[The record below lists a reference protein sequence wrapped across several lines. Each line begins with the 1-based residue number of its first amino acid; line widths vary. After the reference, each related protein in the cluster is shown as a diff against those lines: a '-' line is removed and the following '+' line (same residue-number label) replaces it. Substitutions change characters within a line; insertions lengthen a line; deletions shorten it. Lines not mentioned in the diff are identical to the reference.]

1 MALGSPCTDPVSC
14 ENLHGLLISNCYCSH
29 WEAAI
34 FSLCLFY
41 VAVISKNI
49 DIVKMQKNSDD
60 NDKNNNNTCT
70 L

>member
-1 MALGSPCTDPVSC
+1 MALGTPFPDPVSC

-34 FSLCLFY
+34 FLCVF
-41 VAVISKNI
+41 VCVGVISKNI
-49 DIVKMQKNSDD
+49 DNVKMQKNSDD